1 MKRGSLNVGR
11 RLEQVMG
18 NFSANYFNFNI
29 GSKGTKVK
37 PSDFMPYEE
46 HKTETLESY
55 MARMVG
61 K

>member
-1 MKRGSLNVGR
+1 
-11 RLEQVMG
+11 MG